1 MGIARFE
8 KDATVKVDGRR
19 YQILHKL
26 EDGTWQLSDLRT
38 GQFVDLSE
46 SEVLRKISD
55 ETLTFPGA
63 GAIAQCGPANV
74 TLSDKDHEIA
84 KIRFA
89 YVREALTVPNTRSAL
104 DRTIAEVWEKLKA
117 PPTPPSFSSVYTW
130 KRRYKASGK
139 DIRALVD
146 NNSAKGNRSAR
157 YSTEVAEIC
166 QQAIE
171 ARYMRRERSTIQ
183 DTIENAMLR
192 TKDRNATL
200 PQSLA
205 LPMPTRR
212 LIKRLVAQIPAIEKH
227 TARYGREAARQLFRS
242 VRGQVVTSAPLEK
255 AEIDH
260 TLLDL
265 FVIDERTS
273 LPLGRPCL
281 TACIDVHTRCILG
294 ISLSFTPFSFSTVA
308 KCLKDS
314 FLPKAQLREDYPK
327 VTSEWLAHGV
337 MTELVMDNGL
347 DFHSRGL
354 EQVCGS
360 LGITMR
366 YAARKEAWFKGKIER
381 FFGTLNRAVAHVNPG
396 TTFSNIFEKGDYD
409 PAKHALITLPVLQ
422 TVVRKWIADVYHQQY
437 HRGIENTPAR
447 MWQQSIR
454 LEDIRLPDD
463 TTNLDPIMGR
473 PHERA
478 LTHKGIEYE
487 GLFYNS
493 TELME
498 WWRIK
503 GPKVKTEIRVDESD
517 LGSIYVLLPKVSKPV
532 RAECINPQYAA
543 GLSLWQHQVSK
554 RWRAQNAQTARNEDG
569 WMDAKRAIQRMI
581 EEAMSSGSRK
591 SGKRLAR
598 YLEDSKSG
606 SAKGKRASNGPSQLP
621 SAIDQVSLEQAHF
634 AAVEPQPPDSY
645 QMPSTEAAPPR
656 LTPIYRRGNLI
667 D

>member
-8 KDATVKVDGRR
+8 KGATVKLDGRK

-26 EDGTWQLSDLRT
+26 EDGTWQFSDLQNGHLR
-38 GQFVDLSE
+38 DLNG

-55 ETLTFPGA
+55 ETLTFPGS

-74 TLSDKDHEIA
+74 KLSDKNHEIA

-104 DRTIAEVWEKLKA
+104 DRTIAKVWEKLKT

-130 KRRYKASGK
+130 KRRYKASGN
-139 DIRALVD
+139 DIRSLVD

-157 YSTEVAEIC
+157 YSTEVVEIC

-200 PQSLA
+200 PETLA

-212 LIKRLVAQIPAIEKH
+212 LVKRLVAQIPAIEKH

-242 VRGQVVTSAPLEK
+242 VKGHVVTSAPLER

-260 TLLDL
+260 TILDL

-273 LPLGRPCL
+273 MPLGRPCF
-281 TACIDVHTRCILG
+281 TACIDDHTRCILG
-294 ISLSFTPFSFSTVA
+294 INLSFTPPSFNTVA
-308 KCLKDS
+308 KCLKNS
-314 FLPKAQLREDYPK
+314 FLPKAQLKEDYPE
-327 VTSEWLAHGV
+327 VRSEWLAHGV
-337 MTELVMDNGL
+337 MTELVLDNGL
-347 DFHSRGL
+347 DFHSRAL

-381 FFGTLNRAVAHVNPG
+381 FFGTFNRSVAHVNPG
-396 TTFSNIFEKGDYD
+396 TTFGDIFEKGDYD
-409 PAKHALITLPVLQ
+409 PAKHALITLPTLQ
-422 TVVRKWIADVYHQQY
+422 KIVRMWIADVYHQQF
-437 HRGIENTPAR
+437 HRGIENTPAL

-454 LEDIRLPDD
+454 IEDIRFPDD
-463 TTNLDPIMGR
+463 TTNLDSIMGR
-473 PHERA
+473 PHDRV
-478 LTHKGIEYE
+478 LTHKGIEYD

-493 TELME
+493 TELIE
-498 WWRIK
+498 WWRSR
-503 GPKVKTEIRVDESD
+503 GPKVNVEIRVDESD
-517 LGSIYVLLPKVSKPV
+517 LGSIYVLLQNVSKPV
-532 RAECINPQYAA
+532 RATCLSSAYAA
-543 GLSLWQHQVSK
+543 GLSHWQHQVNK
-554 RWRAQNAQTARNEDG
+554 RWRARNAQVARNEDS
-569 WMDAKRAIQRMI
+569 WMEAKRAIQRI
-581 EEAMSSGSRK
+581 VEEGMSSGGRK
-591 SGKRLAR
+591 SNKRLAR
-598 YLEDSKSG
+598 YLGDSKPSTG
-606 SAKGKRASNGPSQLP
+606 NDKRSSSGPSQLP
-621 SAIDQVSLEQAHF
+621 SSISQVSLEEAHF
-634 AAVEPQPPDSY
+634 AAVETQPSETY
-645 QMPSTEAAPPR
+645 LMPLTTAAPQR
-656 LTPIYRRGNLI
+656 LTPIYRRGNPS